1 MTVDIIPNLHVLRYD
16 PNKSVGAKIVTQD
29 VNYAGGNTIRSVS
42 KSFVRLIQ
50 DMNKRILPT
59 MPREGL
65 GVTINGTF
73 VEVAIGYAII
83 NGRWVE
89 VDALEQID
97 ASSFLDGDYYVILQ
111 TSDLTD
117 GDNRDPELENASVV
131 ILSTIGYTASASEIV
146 LAKIHITSGSPVIL
160 ENYNVISNQFRVGLL
175 APPTSPDGSSY
186 SQIILAAG
194 SVELQ
199 DVAVVDKSGMEFIS
213 RLRLRDQ
220 SVSSQETS
228 LRNVNGEIQVRN
240 EGSLDDSFMPFAA
253 SQFSV
258 GNTVV
263 VSSLKEL
270 QNIVS
275 LNTHPIPIGSDSM
288 VSVDAVQT
296 LTNKEFTTPTV
307 SLLKLKDT
315 SGDNTYNFVPSE
327 LTADRQV
334 IFPLLTSDDTVVFAN
349 HVQTLTNKELT
360 SPIVTGMKI
369 QDNGTHYYTMTTSN
383 LSNDV
388 SVQLPQL
395 NASDTFVFSSHTQ
408 TLTNKTLDSSY
419 LVTPN
424 LKDLSGDNIYTI
436 QPSEL
441 TSDVTVKFPVF
452 SGTETVSFVEL
463 AETLKNKTLDVS
475 TTVIKDITNNKSLSF
490 DLSPIA
496 SSSSATLI
504 IPTNGTVVLLNAVQ
518 TLSNK
523 TLVTPTVT
531 NFTNAQHDHSN
542 ATNGGQIAHA
552 DLNGITPN
560 DHHSQQ
566 HDISSSDHTGTLIIA
581 KGGTGKT
588 TFSPKSVLFGNGTGS
603 IAESNVP
610 GSTQI
615 LIGQPSGNPIFR
627 SVSGAITM
635 DESGVT
641 TLNSSKFF
649 IESETRQ
656 QIPITSISSV
666 QSSATSNT
674 YGSSFQ
680 LLPSSVIQLFGTKHL
695 RVHSFTSNWT
705 LKIEY
710 IGSGE
715 TFGLP
720 LTSKAFLLM
729 KWGSDPSVSDVV
741 AETSISGISFAPG
754 QTNSVTVTIADV
766 INAISDQ
773 GLDGQSLYIR
783 LAVQNPVA
791 LTGGNVK
798 ASISAGG
805 SLNVARLFGVVQL

>member
-1 MTVDIIPNLHVLRYD
+1 MTVDIIPNLHILRYD

-29 VNYAGGNTIRSVS
+29 VNYAGGNTTRSVS
-42 KSFVRLIQ
+42 KSFVRLMQ

-83 NGRWVE
+83 NGRWIE
-89 VDALEQID
+89 IDALEQID

-111 TSDLTD
+111 TSDLID
-117 GDNRDPELENASVV
+117 GDSRDPELENASVV
-131 ILSTIGYTASASEIV
+131 LLSTIGYTASASEIV
-146 LAKIHITSGSPVIL
+146 LAKIYVTSGIPSIT
-160 ENYNVISNQFRVGLL
+160 ENYNVISNQFRVGLI

-199 DVAVVDKSGMEFIS
+199 DVAVVNKLGMEFIN
-213 RLRLRDQ
+213 RLRLKDQ

-228 LRNVNGEIQVRN
+228 LRNVNGEVQVRN
-240 EGSLDDSFMPFAA
+240 EGSLDDSFMSFAA

-263 VSSLKEL
+263 ISSLKEL
-270 QNIVS
+270 QNIIS
-275 LNTHPIPIGSDSM
+275 LNTHAIPTGSDAM

-296 LTNKEFTTPTV
+296 LTNKEFTIPTV

-315 SGDNTYNFVPSE
+315 SGNNTYNFVPSE

-334 IFPLLTSDDTVVFAN
+334 IFPLLTSNDTVVFAN
-349 HVQTLTNKELT
+349 HTQTLTNKELT
-360 SPIVTGMKI
+360 APIVGGMKI
-369 QDNGTHYYTMTTSN
+369 KDNGTHYYTVTTSN

-388 SVQLPQL
+388 SIQLPQL
-395 NASDTFVFSSHTQ
+395 NVSDTFVFSAYTQ
-408 TLTNKTLDSSY
+408 TLTNKTLDTPS

-424 LKDLSGDNIYTI
+424 LKDTSGDNTYTI

-441 TSDVTVKFPVF
+441 VSNVTVKFPIF
-452 SGTETVSFVEL
+452 TGTETVSFVEL

-475 TTVIKDITNNKSLSF
+475 TMIIKDITNDKSLSF

-496 SSSSATLI
+496 STSLATLT
-504 IPTNGTVVLLNAVQ
+504 IPTSGTVVLLNAIQ
-518 TLSNK
+518 ILSNK
-523 TLVTPTVT
+523 TLVTPTIA

-542 ATNGGQIAHA
+542 SIGGGQIAHSN
-552 DLNGITPN
+552 LNGITPN

-566 HDISSSDHTGTLIIA
+566 HDISSSDHTGTLIVS

-588 TFSPKSVLFGNGTGS
+588 TLSSKSVLFGNGTGS

-615 LIGQPSGNPIFR
+615 LVGQPSGNPIFR
-627 SVSGAITM
+627 SMSGAITI
-635 DESGVT
+635 DENGLT
-641 TLNSSKFF
+641 TLNSSKFS
-649 IESETRQ
+649 IESESRQ
-656 QIPITSISSV
+656 QIAITSISPI
-666 QSSATSNT
+666 QSSSSSNT
-674 YGSSFQ
+674 YGTTFQ
-680 LLPSSVIQLFGTKHL
+680 LDPSSVIQLFGTKYL

-705 LKIEY
+705 LKVEY

-715 TFGLP
+715 TFGLS
-720 LTSKAFLLM
+720 LTSKALLLM
-729 KWGSDPSVSDVV
+729 KWGGAPSVSDVV
-741 AETSISGISFAPG
+741 AEASISGNTFTPG
-754 QTNSVTVTIADV
+754 QTTSVTVTITDV
-766 INAISDQ
+766 INAISNQ

-783 LAVQNPVA
+783 LAVQNPVT
-791 LTGGNVK
+791 LTGGDIK